1 MIAEGLR
8 VSQGIFSLSSWQPDS
23 AEAHQGKKRSG
34 AWRAWIIPNS
44 HGLFSPFLFFIG
56 WMTVALTLTGPASLL
71 AQMPGHSEPMESLKF
86 SVSAASLHQFKSDV
100 SGGGDFSVTRYFL
113 SANGLSPISD
123 RLRLG
128 IGLSYEF
135 ENYDFSNLF
144 GFTVP
149 NPWNKIDRID
159 LSTRLIYR
167 AGDHWDILAGPM
179 VQYTGERGA
188 DFDKSVMYGGIIAA
202 LYRTG
207 RNFVVGFGAG
217 VFYRLEETRIF
228 PSLIVSW
235 KITDRLRL
243 GNSSRVGP
251 AGPAGLELGYM
262 VDQGW
267 EIGMGGGYRSLRFR
281 LDKDG
286 PIPSGI
292 GENNS
297 WPVYVRLGGKLLR
310 NINFEVYAGVAL
322 GGELW
327 LEDRHGNDI
336 SSVSYNAAP
345 MAGITFSAS
354 F

>member
-34 AWRAWIIPNS
+34 AWWAWIIPNS
-44 HGLFSPFLFFIG
+44 LALFSPFLFFIG

-71 AQMPGHSEPMESLKF
+71 AQMPGYSEPKEKLKF
-86 SVSAASLHQFKSDV
+86 SVSAASLHQFQSDV
-100 SGGGDFSVTRYFL
+100 NGGGDFSVTRYFL
-113 SANGLSPISD
+113 SANGLSPIND
-123 RLRLG
+123 RLRLEV
-128 IGLSYEF
+128 GLSYEF
-135 ENYDFSNLF
+135 ENYDFSNLS

-167 AGDHWDILAGPM
+167 VGDHWDILAGPM
-179 VQYTGERGA
+179 IQYTGERGA

-202 LYRTG
+202 SYRAS
-207 RNFVVGFGAG
+207 RNFAVGFGAG

-286 PIPSGI
+286 PIPGGI

-310 NINFEVYAGVAL
+310 NINFEVYAG
-322 GGELW
+322 GGH
-327 LEDRHGNDI
+327 RRRIMVRGQ
-336 SSVSYNAAP
+336 
-345 MAGITFSAS
+345 TRK
-354 F
+354 